1 MAAIYAGRI
10 YWLAGSG
17 TRGEIYRPHINVIKN
32 LKKYPDMRRVVFIL
46 AVTLLPMA
54 VWGQTDDDLPY
65 VDVKKDAAG
74 KYGYYYEN
82 GDCLLPPL
90 FDWALQFGLGDRATA
105 VKYMDLYYVID
116 REGYLILPTGFE
128 DMPDV
133 YKNFAV
139 VGEEGK
145 RYVIDLQGNRLSP
158 EGWSVEPLERSHA
171 DPLFFAMTPVGDETG
186 GAYLA
191 DFRFEPLSEV
201 RATSFRHMIYCP
213 EVFEYMISDGV
224 LSRYG
229 LMNAEGDVLIPADT
243 YYLGLSEK
251 SLWGLDGS
259 YALVHA
265 ASMEGLYDEED
276 KERTVFVE
284 ATKGNITTLYDVT
297 GEVVVPAQKHTTE
310 SKYYKR
316 NTKKYLVP
324 YLHALS
330 DNKERYEE
338 RVDDA
343 FRRSTW
349 FEPKAMPTPREY
361 SMVASIEQH
370 ERRQQE
376 EQEREREIEQQRERE
391 AYYAAER
398 ESEAQSDASDSADD
412 NSGGDDSYA
421 SVDALASVYAMLGGD
436 FSGGEQ
442 VKLSSY
448 IPKAGTLPTD
458 FEIYYLSEQG
468 GVLHIVIMELG
479 GYPCVSVT
487 DIAGNDLFMSIKQPE
502 TRRDDFL
509 FAGEDEYKYK
519 TLSIRKDWSSV
530 TLGDKTY
537 EMVMTADEVQGMLKL
552 LGQ

>member
-1 MAAIYAGRI
+1 
-10 YWLAGSG
+10 
-17 TRGEIYRPHINVIKN
+17 
-32 LKKYPDMRRVVFIL
+32 MRRVVFIL

-105 VKYMDLYYVID
+105 VKYMDLYYIID

-145 RYVIDLQGNRLSP
+145 RYAIDLQGRRLSP

-251 SLWGLDGS
+251 SLWSLDGS

-265 ASMEGLYDEED
+265 AGMEGLYDEED

-330 DNKERYEE
+330 SNKERFEE

-370 ERRQQE
+370 ERQQQE
-376 EQEREREIEQQRERE
+376 ELEREREIERQRERE

-398 ESEAQSDASDSADD
+398 EKAAQSDTSDSTDD
-412 NSGGDDSYA
+412 NNGGDDSYA
-421 SVDALASVYAMLGGD
+421 SVDALASVWAMLLGVD

-448 IPKAGTLPTD
+448 VPKEGTLPTNL
-458 FEIYYLSEQG
+458 EIYYMSEQG
-468 GVLHIVIMELG
+468 GVLHIVIMDLS

-487 DIAGNDLFMSIKQPE
+487 DIVGNDLFMSIKQPE
-502 TRRDDFL
+502 KRRDDFL

>member
-1 MAAIYAGRI
+1 
-10 YWLAGSG
+10 
-17 TRGEIYRPHINVIKN
+17 
-32 LKKYPDMRRVVFIL
+32 MRRVVFIL

-145 RYVIDLQGNRLSP
+145 RYVIDLQGRRLSP

-171 DPLFFAMTPVGDETG
+171 DPLFFAMTPVGDEAG

-251 SLWGLDGS
+251 SLWSLDGS

-265 ASMEGLYDEED
+265 AGMEGLYDEED

-284 ATKGNITTLYDVT
+284 AAKGNITTLYDVT

-330 DNKERYEE
+330 GNKERYEE

-349 FEPKAMPTPREY
+349 FEPKATPTPREY

-370 ERRQQE
+370 ERQQQE
-376 EQEREREIEQQRERE
+376 ELEREREIERQSERE

-421 SVDALASVYAMLGGD
+421 GVDALASAYGMLGGD
-436 FSGGEQ
+436 FSGGKQ

>member
-10 YWLAGSG
+10 YWLTRSG
-17 TRGEIYRPHINVIKN
+17 IRGKIYRPHINGIKN

-46 AVTLLPMA
+46 AVALLPMA

-90 FDWALQFGLGDRATA
+90 FDWALQFGLGDRVTA

-145 RYVIDLQGNRLSP
+145 RYAIDLQGNRLSP

-213 EVFEYMISDGV
+213 EVFEYKISDGV

-251 SLWGLDGS
+251 SLWSLDGS

-265 ASMEGLYDEED
+265 AGMEGLYDEED

-330 DNKERYEE
+330 GNKERYEE

-349 FEPKAMPTPREY
+349 FEPKATPTPREY

-370 ERRQQE
+370 ERQQQQE
-376 EQEREREIEQQRERE
+376 LEREREIERQRERE

-398 ESEAQSDASDSADD
+398 DKAAQSDTSDSADD

-448 IPKAGTLPTD
+448 VPKEGTLPTNL
-458 FEIYYLSEQG
+458 EIYYMSEQG

-502 TRRDDFL
+502 KRRDDFL

>member
-1 MAAIYAGRI
+1 
-10 YWLAGSG
+10 
-17 TRGEIYRPHINVIKN
+17 
-32 LKKYPDMRRVVFIL
+32 MRRVVFIL

-145 RYVIDLQGNRLSP
+145 RYVIDLQGRRLSP

-251 SLWGLDGS
+251 SLWSLDGS

-265 ASMEGLYDEED
+265 AGMEGLYDEED
-276 KERTVFVE
+276 KERTVFLE

-349 FEPKAMPTPREY
+349 FEPKAAPTPREY

-370 ERRQQE
+370 ERQQQE
-376 EQEREREIEQQRERE
+376 ELEREREIERQRERE

-421 SVDALASVYAMLGGD
+421 SVDALASVWAMLLGVD

>member
-1 MAAIYAGRI
+1 MTR
-10 YWLAGSG
+10 SG
-17 TRGEIYRPHINVIKN
+17 IRGKIYRPHINGIKN

-46 AVTLLPMA
+46 AVALLPMA

-105 VKYMDLYYVID
+105 VKYMDLYYIID

-145 RYVIDLQGNRLSP
+145 RYAIDLQGNRLSP

-191 DFRFEPLSEV
+191 DFRFEPLSDV

-213 EVFEYMISDGV
+213 EVFEYKISDGV

-265 ASMEGLYDEED
+265 AGMEGLCDEED

-376 EQEREREIEQQRERE
+376 EQEREREIERQRERE

-421 SVDALASVYAMLGGD
+421 SVDALASVWAMLLGVD

-448 IPKAGTLPTD
+448 VPKEGTLPTNL
-458 FEIYYLSEQG
+458 EIYYMSELG
-468 GVLHIVIMELG
+468 FLHIVIMDIG

>member
-1 MAAIYAGRI
+1 
-10 YWLAGSG
+10 
-17 TRGEIYRPHINVIKN
+17 
-32 LKKYPDMRRVVFIL
+32 MRRVVFIL
-46 AVTLLPMA
+46 AVALLPMA

-105 VKYMDLYYVID
+105 VKYMDLYYIID

-145 RYVIDLQGNRLSP
+145 RYAIDLQGNRLSP

-171 DPLFFAMTPVGDETG
+171 DPLFFAMTPVGDEAG

-191 DFRFEPLSEV
+191 DFRFEPLSDV

-213 EVFEYMISDGV
+213 EVFEYKISDGV

-265 ASMEGLYDEED
+265 AGMEGFYDEED

-376 EQEREREIEQQRERE
+376 EQEREREIERQRERE

-421 SVDALASVYAMLGGD
+421 GVDALASVWAMLLGVD
-436 FSGGEQ
+436 FSGGKQ

-448 IPKAGTLPTD
+448 VPKEGTLPTNL
-458 FEIYYLSEQG
+458 EIYYMSELG
-468 GVLHIVIMELG
+468 FLHIVIMELG

>member
-1 MAAIYAGRI
+1 MAAIYAG
-10 YWLAGSG
+10 
-17 TRGEIYRPHINVIKN
+17 EIYGPHINGIKN

-105 VKYMDLYYVID
+105 VKYMDLYYIID

-145 RYVIDLQGNRLSP
+145 RYAIDLQGNRLSP

-191 DFRFEPLSEV
+191 DFRFEPLSDV

-213 EVFEYMISDGV
+213 EVFEYKISDGV

-229 LMNAEGDVLIPADT
+229 LMNAEGGVLIPADT

-265 ASMEGLYDEED
+265 AGMEGLYDEED

-376 EQEREREIEQQRERE
+376 EQEREREIERQRERE

>member
-1 MAAIYAGRI
+1 
-10 YWLAGSG
+10 
-17 TRGEIYRPHINVIKN
+17 
-32 LKKYPDMRRVVFIL
+32 MRRVVFIL

-105 VKYMDLYYVID
+105 VKYMDLYYIID

-145 RYVIDLQGNRLSP
+145 RYAIDLQGNRLSP

-251 SLWGLDGS
+251 SLWSLDGS

-265 ASMEGLYDEED
+265 AGMEGLYDEED

-330 DNKERYEE
+330 GNKERYEE

-370 ERRQQE
+370 ERQQQE
-376 EQEREREIEQQRERE
+376 ELEREREIERQRERE

-398 ESEAQSDASDSADD
+398 EKAAQSDTSDSADD
-412 NSGGDDSYA
+412 NSGGDGSYA
-421 SVDALASVYAMLGGD
+421 GVDALASVWAMLLGVD

-448 IPKAGTLPTD
+448 IPKAGTLPTNL
-458 FEIYYLSEQG
+458 EIYYLSEQG
-468 GVLHIVIMELG
+468 GFLHIVIMDIG
-479 GYPCVSVT
+479 GYPCVSIT
-487 DIAGNDLFMSIKQPE
+487 DIVGNDLFMSIKQPE

>member
-10 YWLAGSG
+10 YWLTRSG
-17 TRGEIYRPHINVIKN
+17 IRGKIYGPHINGIKN

-105 VKYMDLYYVID
+105 VKYMDLYYIID

-213 EVFEYMISDGV
+213 EVFEYNISDGV

-229 LMNAEGDVLIPADT
+229 LMNADGDVLIPADT

-251 SLWGLDGS
+251 SLWSLDGS
-259 YALVHA
+259 YELVHA
-265 ASMEGLYDEED
+265 AGMEGLYDEED
-276 KERTVFVE
+276 KERTIFVE

-349 FEPKAMPTPREY
+349 FEPKAAPTPREY

-370 ERRQQE
+370 ERQQQE
-376 EQEREREIEQQRERE
+376 ELEREREIERQRE

-398 ESEAQSDASDSADD
+398 ERAAQSDASDSADD

-421 SVDALASVYAMLGGD
+421 SVDALASVWAMLLGVD

-448 IPKAGTLPTD
+448 VPKEGTLPTNL
-458 FEIYYLSEQG
+458 EIYYMSEQG
-468 GVLHIVIMELG
+468 GFLHIVIMDIG
-479 GYPCVSVT
+479 GYPCVSIT

-502 TRRDDFL
+502 KRRDDFL

-537 EMVMTADEVQGMLKL
+537 EMVMTADEVQDMLKL